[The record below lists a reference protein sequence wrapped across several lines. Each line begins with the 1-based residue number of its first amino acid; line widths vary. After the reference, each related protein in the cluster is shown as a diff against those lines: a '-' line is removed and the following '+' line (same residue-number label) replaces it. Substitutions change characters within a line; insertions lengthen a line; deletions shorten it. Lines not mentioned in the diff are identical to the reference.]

1 MIYTTKLSKFELFW
15 KFIIEVDLFRFAL
28 KSSEDSF
35 YELQNLFN
43 EQKEFFHESTRDIQ
57 EKLSDSLKERDK
69 LQRNL
74 GQTEEKLKKLEI
86 ITERAR
92 ELFGPSVSSEKESG
106 ESICGICFEAFD
118 DFDRKRKTF
127 IPCGH
132 VACGTCAPKILA
144 SDCHICRKTVESLI
158 TLFL

>member
-43 EQKEFFHESTRDIQ
+43 EQKESFHESTRDIQ

-74 GQTEEKLKKLEI
+74 GHTEDKLKKLEI

-92 ELFGPSVSSEKESG
+92 ELIGPSMPSEKES
-106 ESICGICFEAFD
+106 EENICGIRFEAYD
-118 DFDRKRKTF
+118 NSDRKRKLF
-127 IPCGH
+127 NPCGH
-132 VACGTCAPKILA
+132 VACGICAAKILA
-144 SDCHICRKTVESLI
+144 SDCHSCRKTVESLI
-158 TLFL
+158 THFL